1 MCSLWNYQIAKIN
14 WYICLPQESDENKL
28 ILLMQDI
35 NHSIIINLT
44 IANHETEEL
53 HRILG
58 VVSAC
63 LQGRDARMNIIQR
76 IWRVAGRPVGIL
88 FSIQLNRKSTL
99 NHSGHTARQLPR
111 VFPWGET
118 SNQTP
123 DQMELWVKETWSNN
137 TASKEFYLCVENKKH
152 T

>member
-63 LQGRDARMNIIQR
+63 LQGRDAQMNIIQR
-76 IWRVAGRPVGIL
+76 IRRV
-88 FSIQLNRKSTL
+88 
-99 NHSGHTARQLPR
+99 
-111 VFPWGET
+111 
-118 SNQTP
+118 
-123 DQMELWVKETWSNN
+123 
-137 TASKEFYLCVENKKH
+137 
-152 T
+152 